1 MRLRLMG
8 HVADGIS
15 SAVANTTRGTVA
27 KREPRALPTDLR
39 TTSWLKIQNPTYSP
53 AVGRPELFERPH
65 SEPRSGAP
73 TRGLDRR

>member
-15 SAVANTTRGTVA
+15 SAVA
-27 KREPRALPTDLR
+27 KREPRALPTDGR
-39 TTSWLKIQNPTYSP
+39 TTSWLKIKNPTYSP

-65 SEPRSGAP
+65 SEPWSGAP